1 MPARPPIVVPGS
13 DQAALR
19 RWAADASAGRRAQ
32 RAQIV
37 LLAAQG
43 LADSDIAR
51 RLGVSRPVAAT
62 WRHRYAQGGL
72 AALEDRPRPGRPR
85 QVTAGEIVACTLR
98 AAPRT
103 RGVTSCSRWV
113 AAELGISTVTVSRAW
128 RLAHV
133 NVTGSGAVLYESD
146 PPVPLSDHL
155 LVGVCVHRGC
165 AIAIMRQPAEP
176 IPPPRVRLRRGQ
188 LPELREL
195 LRRTAP
201 GGPLAVTVV
210 GNALGLWGGLELTT
224 GSTEWHVAPTAASW
238 LAVVEGMAWPAPA
251 GRPGPDLAG
260 ELSRLLATAAGRRGW
275 STWTAELSTNL

>member
-1 MPARPPIVVPGS
+1 VVP
-13 DQAALR
+13 DADRALLR
-19 RWAADASAGRRAQ
+19 RWGAGEGPARRAQ

-43 LADSDIAR
+43 LADGDIAR
-51 RLGVSRPVAAT
+51 RLGVSRPVVLT
-62 WRHRYAQGGL
+62 WRSRYARGGL
-72 AALEDRPRPGRPR
+72 AALEDRPRSGRPR

-133 NVTGSGAVLYESD
+133 NVAGSGAVLYESD

-155 LVGVCVHRGC
+155 LLGVCVHRGC
-165 AIAIMRQPAEP
+165 AIAIMRRPAEP
-176 IPPPRVRLRRGQ
+176 DPPARVRLRRGQ

-201 GGPLAVTVV
+201 GGPLAVTAV
-210 GNALGLWGGLELTT
+210 GHSLSLWGGLELTA
-224 GSTEWHVAPTAASW
+224 GCTEWHVAPTAASW
-238 LAVVEGMAWPAPA
+238 LAVVEGMTGPAPA
-251 GRPGPDLAG
+251 GRALAG